1 MKKLNYITLLFFVAL
16 AFASCSKSVWMEE
29 VTSVGT
35 ERSQIVDNTAL
46 NIDSDI
52 LDCIDC
58 DQEESSTSNNNRNSE
73 GGSDITDDEDDGIT
87 DDEDEDDT
95 DQTGKRKK

>member
-16 AFASCSKSVWMEE
+16 AFASCTKSVWMEE

-35 ERSQIVDNTAL
+35 ERSEIVDNIEVNT
-46 NIDSDI
+46 DSDV
-52 LDCIDC
+52 IDN
-58 DQEESSTSNNNRNSE
+58 SSLSTNNRNPE

-95 DQTGKRKK
+95 DQTGKKKK

>member
-1 MKKLNYITLLFFVAL
+1 MKKFNYITLLLFVAM
-16 AFASCSKSVWMEE
+16 AFASCTKSFWMEE

-35 ERSQIVDNTAL
+35 ERSEIVDGAEFNT
-46 NIDSDI
+46 NNDTPT
-52 LDCIDC
+52 
-58 DQEESSTSNNNRNSE
+58 SSSVSNNNRNSD

-95 DQTGKRKK
+95 DQIGKRKI

>member
-16 AFASCSKSVWMEE
+16 AFASCTKSVWMEE

-35 ERSQIVDNTAL
+35 ERSEIVDGTEVNT
-46 NIDSDI
+46 NNDTPTN
-52 LDCIDC
+52 
-58 DQEESSTSNNNRNSE
+58 SSVSNNNRNSE
-73 GGSDITDDEDDGIT
+73 GGADITDDEDDGIT

>member
-29 VTSVGT
+29 VSSVGT
-35 ERSQIVDNTAL
+35 ERSEIVDGAVFNT
-46 NIDSDI
+46 NNDI
-52 LDCIDC
+52 PTN
-58 DQEESSTSNNNRNSE
+58 SSVSNNNRNSE
-73 GGSDITDDEDDGIT
+73 GDSDITDDEDDGIT

-95 DQTGKRKK
+95 DQTGKKKK

>member
-1 MKKLNYITLLFFVAL
+1 MKKINYITLLFFVAL

-35 ERSQIVDNTAL
+35 ERSEIVDGTEVNT
-46 NIDSDI
+46 NNDI
-52 LDCIDC
+52 PTN
-58 DQEESSTSNNNRNSE
+58 SSVSNNNRNSE
-73 GGSDITDDEDDGIT
+73 GDSDITDDEDDGIT

-95 DQTGKRKK
+95 DQTGKKKK

>member
-16 AFASCSKSVWMEE
+16 AFASCTKSVWMEE

-35 ERSQIVDNTAL
+35 ERSEIVDGTEVNT
-46 NIDSDI
+46 NNDTPTN
-52 LDCIDC
+52 
-58 DQEESSTSNNNRNSE
+58 SSVSNNNRNSE

-95 DQTGKRKK
+95 DQTGKKKK

>member
-16 AFASCSKSVWMEE
+16 AFASCTKSVWMEE

-35 ERSQIVDNTAL
+35 ERSEIVDGIEVNT
-46 NIDSDI
+46 NNDTPTN
-52 LDCIDC
+52 
-58 DQEESSTSNNNRNSE
+58 SSVSNNNRNSE
-73 GGSDITDDEDDGIT
+73 GGADITDDEDDGIT

>member
-1 MKKLNYITLLFFVAL
+1 MKKFNYITLLLFVAM
-16 AFASCSKSVWMEE
+16 AFASCTKSVWMEE

-35 ERSQIVDNTAL
+35 ERSEIVDGAEFNT
-46 NIDSDI
+46 NNDTPT
-52 LDCIDC
+52 
-58 DQEESSTSNNNRNSE
+58 SSSVSNNNRNSE

>member
-16 AFASCSKSVWMEE
+16 AFASCTKSVWMEE
-29 VTSVGT
+29 VTSVGSD
-35 ERSQIVDNTAL
+35 RSVIVDNTEL
-46 NIDSDI
+46 YTDSDI

-58 DQEESSTSNNNRNSE
+58 DHEESSTSNNNRNSE

-95 DQTGKRKK
+95 DQTGKKKK

>member
-35 ERSQIVDNTAL
+35 ERSVIVDNTEL
-46 NIDSDI
+46 NTDSDI

-73 GGSDITDDEDDGIT
+73 CGSDITDDEDDGIT

-95 DQTGKRKK
+95 DQTGKKKK

>member
-35 ERSQIVDNTAL
+35 ERSEIVDGSEVNTD
-46 NIDSDI
+46 NDI
-52 LDCIDC
+52 PTN
-58 DQEESSTSNNNRNSE
+58 SSVSNNNRNSE
-73 GGSDITDDEDDGIT
+73 GDSDITDDEDDGIT

-95 DQTGKRKK
+95 DQTGKKKK

>member
-35 ERSQIVDNTAL
+35 ERSEIVDGAEFNT
-46 NIDSDI
+46 NNDT
-52 LDCIDC
+52 
-58 DQEESSTSNNNRNSE
+58 QTNSSVSNNNRNSE

-95 DQTGKRKK
+95 DQTGKKKK

>member
-16 AFASCSKSVWMEE
+16 AFSSCTKSIWMEE
-29 VTSVGT
+29 VTSAGT
-35 ERSQIVDNTAL
+35 ERSEIVDVTEVNT
-46 NIDSDI
+46 NNDI
-52 LDCIDC
+52 PTN
-58 DQEESSTSNNNRNSE
+58 SSVPNNNRNSE
-73 GGSDITDDEDDGIT
+73 GGADITDDEDDGIT

>member
-16 AFASCSKSVWMEE
+16 AFASCTKSVWMED

-35 ERSQIVDNTAL
+35 ERSTIVDNTEF
-46 NIDSDI
+46 NTDSDTPSG
-52 LDCIDC
+52 
-58 DQEESSTSNNNRNSE
+58 SSTSTNNRNPQ

-95 DQTGKRKK
+95 DQKGKKKK

>member
-16 AFASCSKSVWMEE
+16 AFASCTKSVWMEE
-29 VTSVGT
+29 ITSVGT
-35 ERSQIVDNTAL
+35 ERSEIVDNIEVNT
-46 NIDSDI
+46 DGDI
-52 LDCIDC
+52 LDN
-58 DQEESSTSNNNRNSE
+58 SSLSTNNRNSE

-95 DQTGKRKK
+95 DQIGKKKK

>member
-16 AFASCSKSVWMEE
+16 AFASCTKSVWMEE

-35 ERSQIVDNTAL
+35 ERSEIVDGTEVNT
-46 NIDSDI
+46 NNDTPTN
-52 LDCIDC
+52 
-58 DQEESSTSNNNRNSE
+58 SSVSNNDRNSE
-73 GGSDITDDEDDGIT
+73 GGADITDDEDDGIT

>member
-35 ERSQIVDNTAL
+35 ERSEIVDGTEVNTD
-46 NIDSDI
+46 NDI
-52 LDCIDC
+52 PTN
-58 DQEESSTSNNNRNSE
+58 SSVSNNNRNSE
-73 GGSDITDDEDDGIT
+73 GDSDITDDEDDGIT

-95 DQTGKRKK
+95 DQTGKKKK

>member
-16 AFASCSKSVWMEE
+16 AFASCTKSVWMEE

-35 ERSQIVDNTAL
+35 ERSEIVDGSEVNTD
-46 NIDSDI
+46 NDI
-52 LDCIDC
+52 PTN
-58 DQEESSTSNNNRNSE
+58 SSVSNNNRNSE
-73 GGSDITDDEDDGIT
+73 GDSDITDDEDDGIT

-95 DQTGKRKK
+95 DQTGNKKK

>member
-16 AFASCSKSVWMEE
+16 AFASCTKSAWMEE

-35 ERSQIVDNTAL
+35 ERSEIVDGTEVNT
-46 NIDSDI
+46 NNDTPTN
-52 LDCIDC
+52 
-58 DQEESSTSNNNRNSE
+58 SSVSNNNRNSE
-73 GGSDITDDEDDGIT
+73 GGADITDDEDDGIT

>member
-1 MKKLNYITLLFFVAL
+1 MKKLNYITLLFFVAF
-16 AFASCSKSVWMEE
+16 AFASCTKSVWMEE

-35 ERSQIVDNTAL
+35 ERSEIVDGAEFNT
-46 NIDSDI
+46 NNVT
-52 LDCIDC
+52 
-58 DQEESSTSNNNRNSE
+58 QTNSSVSNNNRNSE

-95 DQTGKRKK
+95 DQTGKKKK

>member
-29 VTSVGT
+29 ATSVGT
-35 ERSQIVDNTAL
+35 ERSVIVDNTEL
-46 NIDSDI
+46 NTDSDF
-52 LDCIDC
+52 L
-58 DQEESSTSNNNRNSE
+58 EESSTPNNNRNSE

-95 DQTGKRKK
+95 DQTGKKKK

>member
-16 AFASCSKSVWMEE
+16 AFASCTKSVWMEE

-35 ERSQIVDNTAL
+35 ERSEIVDQTELNTDG
-46 NIDSDI
+46 NIPTT
-52 LDCIDC
+52 
-58 DQEESSTSNNNRNSE
+58 SSISSNNRNSE

-95 DQTGKRKK
+95 DQTGKKKK

>member
-1 MKKLNYITLLFFVAL
+1 MKKINYITLLFFVAL
-16 AFASCSKSVWMEE
+16 AFASCTKSVWMEE

-35 ERSQIVDNTAL
+35 ERSEIVDNTEA
-46 NIDSDI
+46 NTDSD
-52 LDCIDC
+52 LPTDP
-58 DQEESSTSNNNRNSE
+58 SNSNSTRNSE

>member
-16 AFASCSKSVWMEE
+16 AFASCTKSVWMEE

-35 ERSQIVDNTAL
+35 ERSEIVDGAEFNT
-46 NIDSDI
+46 NNDTPTN
-52 LDCIDC
+52 
-58 DQEESSTSNNNRNSE
+58 SSVSNNNRNSE
-73 GGSDITDDEDDGIT
+73 GGADITDDEDDGIT

-95 DQTGKRKK
+95 DQIGKRKI

>member
-16 AFASCSKSVWMEE
+16 AFASCSKYVWMEE

-35 ERSQIVDNTAL
+35 ERSEIVDGAEFNT
-46 NIDSDI
+46 NNDTPTN
-52 LDCIDC
+52 
-58 DQEESSTSNNNRNSE
+58 SSVSNNNRNSE
-73 GGSDITDDEDDGIT
+73 GGADITDDEDDGIT

-95 DQTGKRKK
+95 DQTGRKKK